1 MICCFC
7 IDSIVGK
14 KSLLKGAFSFLH
26 SVIFVV
32 NVVVVILLL
41 LTGYS
46 YLVKP
51 ENSILF
57 PFLCYLFP
65 VISLANFFF
74 LFYWLFRFKIWI
86 LIPVTGILL
95 TFGVHRAWFPI
106 AFSVKEM
113 PEKTLS
119 ILTYNIQYLEYD
131 FEDNGDNVH
140 PAIRYIQKADA
151 DIVCLQEVGD
161 IVLNKI
167 KNKREYRKALKA
179 YPYITS
185 GSSEGLYSVICLSKY
200 PFLKRNRIKYES
212 KSNSSFRYSVLVG
225 DDTIKIVNNH
235 LESNKLDPVEK
246 KKYSATLRN
255 RESKNI
261 SELAKILGNK
271 VGSATSIRGQQ
282 ALKVHEAISDSHS
295 RTIVCGDFND
305 VPGSYTY
312 RKIRNGLSD
321 AWIEK
326 GFGWGNTF
334 HDNLFLFR
342 IDYILH
348 SKDLECVECRIDR
361 VRYSDHYPLRAK
373 LVLK

>member
-1 MICCFC
+1 M
-7 IDSIVGK
+7 
-14 KSLLKGAFSFLH
+14 
-26 SVIFVV
+26 

-74 LFYWLFRFKIWI
+74 LFYWLFRFKVWI

-106 AFSVKEM
+106 AFSAKEM

-185 GSSEGLYSVICLSKY
+185 GSWEGLYSVICL
-200 PFLKRNRIKYES
+200 
-212 KSNSSFRYSVLVG
+212 
-225 DDTIKIVNNH
+225 
-235 LESNKLDPVEK
+235 
-246 KKYSATLRN
+246 
-255 RESKNI
+255 
-261 SELAKILGNK
+261 
-271 VGSATSIRGQQ
+271 
-282 ALKVHEAISDSHS
+282 
-295 RTIVCGDFND
+295 
-305 VPGSYTY
+305 
-312 RKIRNGLSD
+312 
-321 AWIEK
+321 
-326 GFGWGNTF
+326 
-334 HDNLFLFR
+334 
-342 IDYILH
+342 
-348 SKDLECVECRIDR
+348 
-361 VRYSDHYPLRAK
+361 
-373 LVLK
+373 

>member
-1 MICCFC
+1 M
-7 IDSIVGK
+7 
-14 KSLLKGAFSFLH
+14 L
-26 SVIFVV
+26 VV
-32 NVVVVILLL
+32 NVIVVILLL

-46 YLVKP
+46 YFVKP
-51 ENSILF
+51 EYSIIF

-65 VISLANFFF
+65 LVSLVNFFF
-74 LFYWLFRFKIWI
+74 LFYWLFRFKIGI
-86 LIPVTGILL
+86 LIPITGILL
-95 TFGVHRAWFPI
+95 TFGVHKAWFPV
-106 AFSVKEM
+106 AFKAKNI

-119 ILTYNIQYLEYD
+119 ILTYNIQYLEYPY
-131 FEDNGDNVH
+131 ENEEDNVH
-140 PAIRYIQKADA
+140 PAIRYIQESDA

-167 KNKREYRKALKA
+167 KNKKAYRKALKA
-179 YPYITS
+179 YPYIIS
-185 GSSEGLYSVICLSKY
+185 GSSEGLYSVVCLSKY
-200 PFLKRNRIKYES
+200 PYHKSNRIKYES
-212 KSNSSFRYSVLVG
+212 KSNSSFMYEILVG
-225 DDTIKIVNNH
+225 DDTIRIVNNH

-246 KKYSATLRN
+246 KKYSTTLRN
-255 RESKNI
+255 RDSGNI
-261 SELAKILGNK
+261 SELARIIKSK

-282 ALKVHEAISDSHS
+282 AMKVHEMIEDSHNK
-295 RTIVCGDFND
+295 TIVCGDFND

-312 RKIRNGLSD
+312 RKIRNGLADS
-321 AWIEK
+321 WIEK

-348 SKDLECVECRIDR
+348 SKDLECVECKIDR